1 MSTLKDH
8 EAVVGR
14 DEAKGVAFGGGSL
27 RTPRGVDL
35 LQAPLLNKGTAFT
48 EAERKAFGLDGLLP
62 PVIETLDQQ
71 SAPGVRGVPGIRDRP
86 GTTHQPAGAPG
97 HQRGPL
103 LPAPSRP
110 YRGDAADRL
119 HADRRRWRA
128 SNSATS
134 TAGTAGCSSPIHT
147 GTTSARCCGTAPTAR
162 WTSSLS
168 RTASESSALATRAPA
183 VWASRSASFRCT
195 PLVGGIHPA
204 RTLPIV
210 LDVGTNNQ
218 ERRDDPE
225 YIGWRHERVTGQAYF
240 DFVERFVQAVQAE
253 LPETLLQWEDFA
265 TPHARPI
272 LERYR
277 DQLLTFND
285 DIQGTAAVALGAI
298 LGAVSVTGKRL
309 PDQRVVFLGA
319 GSAAIGVADYLRA
332 AMVQE
337 GLSEAEAR
345 SRFWL
350 VDKDGLLHSGRGDLT
365 AEQRVYA
372 QPIDRVANW
381 PRTSDGKIGLA
392 DVIGQVE
399 ATILI
404 GLSTVGGAFTEPIVR
419 EMARKAERPV
429 IFPLSNPTARSEA
442 NPEDLVR
449 WTGGRALIATGSPFA
464 PVAYDGRLIP
474 IAQCNNVFIFP
485 AVGLGVIASGASRV
499 TDGMMLAAARALGEN
514 SPARQ
519 NPSGS
524 LLPAICDLRTVAV
537 AIATSVGLEAQ
548 RAGIAPSPVPRSC
561 APVLRPVSGRRSTS
575 RSFSAGERRSAE
587 YESFPCRLIEPD
599 GPAQVEKHLDALAI
613 LDRLARRQ
621 PGDQP
626 VRSQGQRRQ

>member
-1 MSTLKDH
+1 MSTLKEH
-8 EAVVGR
+8 EAVVGG
-14 DEAKGVAFGGGSL
+14 DEAAGTAIATGSQPI
-27 RTPRGVDL
+27 RRGVDL
-35 LQAPLLNKGTAFT
+35 LQTPLLNKGTAFS

-71 SAPGVRGVPGIRDRP
+71 SLRAYEAFRAYETDLRRHIYLRALQDTNEILFYRLLLNHIEEMLPILYTPTVGQACQQFSHIYRRNRGLFVSYPHRDDIRTLLRNRPNREVDVIVVTDGERIRGMGI
-86 GTTHQPAGAPG
+86 
-97 HQRGPL
+97 
-103 LPAPSRP
+103 
-110 YRGDAADRL
+110 
-119 HADRRRWRA
+119 
-128 SNSATS
+128 
-134 TAGTAGCSSPIHT
+134 PI
-147 GTTSARCCGTAPTAR
+147 GI
-162 WTSSLS
+162 SLY
-168 RTASESSALATRAPA
+168 T
-183 VWASRSASFRCT
+183 
-195 PLVGGIHPA
+195 LVGGIHPS
-204 RTLPIV
+204 RTLPVV
-210 LDVGTNNQ
+210 LDVGTNNP

-225 YIGWRHERVTGQAYF
+225 YIGWRHERMIGQAYF

-253 LPETLLQWEDFA
+253 LPTTLLQWEDFA

-285 DIQGTAAVALGAI
+285 DIQGTAAVTLGAI

-309 PDQRVVFLGA
+309 PEQQVVFLGA

-337 GLSEAEAR
+337 GLSEQEAR
-345 SRFWL
+345 SRLWL
-350 VDKDGLLHSGRGDLT
+350 VDKDGLLHTGRGDLT

-419 EMARKAERPV
+419 EMARKAARPV

-442 NPEDLVR
+442 KPQDLIQ
-449 WTGGRALIATGSPFA
+449 WTGGQALIATGSPFA
-464 PVAYDGRLIP
+464 PVAYEGRMIP

-485 AVGLGVIASGASRV
+485 AVGLGVIASGARRV

-514 SPARQ
+514 SPARK

-524 LLPAICDLRTVAV
+524 LLPAVHDLRTVAV
-537 AIATSVGLEAQ
+537 EIATAVGQEAQ
-548 RAGIAPSPVPRSC
+548 RAGLASK
-561 APVLRPVSGRRSTS
+561 T
-575 RSFSAGERRSAE
+575 SAE
-587 YESFPCRLIEPD
+587 ELRARVAASQWTPEYSQ
-599 GPAQVEKHLDALAI
+599 PAL
-613 LDRLARRQ
+613 
-621 PGDQP
+621 G
-626 VRSQGQRRQ
+626 G